1 MSPVQILKLCA
12 LLAALISAAPASIAQ
27 QFPSKP
33 VRIIVPSTPGGAI
46 DLIARV
52 LGERLTAAW
61 GQSVL
66 VENKPGGSQMIG
78 TDVVAKSPPDGY
90 NLVIVVSSH
99 AVNPLLFKTLPYD
112 SIKDFSFVVQTHVV
126 PLLLAV
132 APALPIKTIPELL
145 AYGKANPGKLSYA
158 SGGQGSSLHTA
169 AELFK
174 SMTGADI
181 LHIPYKGSSA
191 AHPDILSGRTSM
203 IFDTITAIMPHVK
216 SGAVRA
222 VAVTTLKRSSIAPDV
237 PTIAESG
244 VPGFDTSSWGGILAA
259 PGTPKDVIDTI
270 NAGINKVLLAPEVS
284 AKLAGSGI
292 EVVGGTPKQWE
303 DFMQVELRKWAKVAK
318 EAGIKPE

>member
-1 MSPVQILKLCA
+1 MPPVQILKLCA
-12 LLAALISAAPASIAQ
+12 LFAALIGAVPASIAQ

-52 LGERLTAAW
+52 LGERLTPAW

-132 APALPIKTIPELL
+132 APSLPIKTIPELL

-270 NAGINKVLLAPEVS
+270 NAGINKVLLAPDVS

>member
-132 APALPIKTIPELL
+132 APSLPIKTIPELL